1 MKRTLGLSVA
11 CLALVAAAFSLAPTP
26 PRQNDLQKEFD
37 RLRIEVAELKRK
49 STGGD
54 LDSLRAELKDA
65 NQKLAET
72 VGYLSSQADAAAALL
87 DAIKDAEKKGF
98 TFGINPDSRVVLL
111 QGFQSFCE
119 GLQKNVP
126 GRKADADVAAT
137 K

>member
-11 CLALVAAAFSLAPTP
+11 CLALVAAAFSLAPTRP
-26 PRQNDLQKEFD
+26 QQNDLQKEFD

-49 STGGD
+49 SAGGD
-54 LDSLRAELKDA
+54 VESLRAELKDA
-65 NQKLAET
+65 NQKLTET
-72 VGYLSSQADAAAALL
+72 VGYLAAQADAAAALL
-87 DAIKDAEKKGF
+87 DAVKDAEKKGF

-126 GRKADADVAAT
+126 GRKVEVEVAPA

>member
-11 CLALVAAAFSLAPTP
+11 CLALVAAAFSLAPTRP
-26 PRQNDLQKEFD
+26 QQNDLQKEFD

-49 STGGD
+49 SAGGD
-54 LDSLRAELKDA
+54 VEALRAELKDA
-65 NQKLAET
+65 NQKLTET
-72 VGYLSSQADAAAALL
+72 VGYLAAQADAAAALL
-87 DAIKDAEKKGF
+87 DAVKDAEKKGF

-126 GRKADADVAAT
+126 GRKVAVEVAPA